1 MKLGTS
7 FQHIGT
13 LDAAYSASTGVRKR
27 VLRLSFFRKLFR
39 LTLVCFD
46 FAYEIVWVLFTRPK
60 TRAARAGWL
69 SQLTRRVMRTIG
81 MTFTTIGPVPMSG
94 AVVSNHLT
102 FFDIFFHAALRP
114 CVFISKIEL
123 RKMPLLGW
131 ISMMS
136 GTVYVSRG
144 AGGSAAKAAEGMGR
158 GFRDGLP
165 VVFFPEGTTGIDSRA
180 IMTFRSGL
188 LAQAI
193 MLEQPVI
200 CAYIHYEFS
209 PVDIAAGKTPE
220 HDFYWGRQSL
230 PRLIWEVL
238 GLHQIH
244 GVIEFAAQPVA
255 FSPEAIENRKL
266 AAEEARVA
274 MLILAGLPAD
284 SPAPLPEF
292 LPAP

>member
-1 MKLGTS
+1 MS
-7 FQHIGT
+7 
-13 LDAAYSASTGVRKR
+13 V
-27 VLRLSFFRKLFR
+27 FRKLFR
-39 LTLVCFD
+39 LILVCFD

-60 TRAARAGWL
+60 TRAARAAWL
-69 SQLTRRVMRTIG
+69 TRLTRRVMRTIG
-81 MTFTTIGPVPMSG
+81 MTFTAIGPVPQSG

-123 RKMPLLGW
+123 RKMPVLGW

-144 AGGSAAKAAEGMGR
+144 AGGSAAKAAEGMGQ

-165 VVFFPEGTTGIDSRA
+165 VVFFPEGTTGIDSHA

-193 MLEQPVI
+193 VLEQPII
-200 CAYIHYEFS
+200 CAYIHYEFG
-209 PVDIAAGKTPE
+209 PIDVAAGKTPE

-230 PRLIWEVL
+230 PRLIWDFL
-238 GLHQIH
+238 GLHEIH
-244 GVIEFAAQPVA
+244 GVIKFDTQPVA
-255 FSPEAIENRKL
+255 FSAEAIENRKI

-274 MLILAGLPAD
+274 MLTLAGQPAD

>member
-1 MKLGTS
+1 
-7 FQHIGT
+7 
-13 LDAAYSASTGVRKR
+13 
-27 VLRLSFFRKLFR
+27 LSFFNKLFR

-46 FAYEIVWVLFTRPK
+46 FAYEIVWVLFNRPK
-60 TRAARAGWL
+60 TRAQRAAWL
-69 SQLTRRVMRTIG
+69 TRLNRRVMKTIK

-94 AVVSNHLT
+94 AVISNHLT

-123 RKMPLLGW
+123 RKMPVLGW
-131 ISMMS
+131 ISMMA

-144 AGGSAAKAAEGMGR
+144 SGGSAAKAAEGMGQ

-165 VVFFPEGTTGIDSRA
+165 VVFFPEGTTGVDA
-180 IMTFRSGL
+180 TKIMTFRSGL

-193 MLEQPVI
+193 MLEQPIV
-200 CAYIHYEFS
+200 CAYIHYDLS
-209 PVDIAAGKTPE
+209 PIDLAAGKTPE

-230 PRLIWEVL
+230 PRLIWDFL
-238 GLHQIH
+238 GLHEIH
-244 GVIEFAAQPVA
+244 ATVKFSENPVA
-255 FSPEAIENRKL
+255 FSPEAIANRKI

-274 MLILAGLPAD
+274 MLTLAGQPAD
-284 SPAPLPEF
+284 SPAPIPEF